1 MRIAVS
7 IAVIEFLHQLG
18 GSVAQMER
26 NGQIARLL
34 DKVEGIVDG
43 AIGRVG
49 FGRRGEINRG
59 FGQRNAPLRPT
70 DFLHGI
76 KGGIGQE

>member
-1 MRIAVS
+1 
-7 IAVIEFLHQLG
+7 
-18 GSVAQMER
+18 MER